1 MFDKDLGCT
10 QGLSLLAKAACGKV
24 CDCQTKFEGYNP
36 LYEYENGLKLHGDVK
51 EVKTSNYNQTEPNLE
66 VG

>member
-1 MFDKDLGCT
+1 MCLTKTWGAPK
-10 QGLSLLAKAACGKV
+10 GLAYRRRPCAV
-24 CDCQTKFEGYNP
+24 RKFEVYNL